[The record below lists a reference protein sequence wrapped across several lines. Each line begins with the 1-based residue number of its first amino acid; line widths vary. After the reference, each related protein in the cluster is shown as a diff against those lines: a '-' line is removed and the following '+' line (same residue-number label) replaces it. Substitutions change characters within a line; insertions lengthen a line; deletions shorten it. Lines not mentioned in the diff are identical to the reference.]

1 MQIKH
6 FTLCAHY
13 GIIIIE
19 IEIIIYSEVIEMKTA
34 KEILC
39 DALARKQITVDEFKK
54 AIARLEAMK

>member
-1 MQIKH
+1 
-6 FTLCAHY
+6 
-13 GIIIIE
+13 
-19 IEIIIYSEVIEMKTA
+19 MKTA